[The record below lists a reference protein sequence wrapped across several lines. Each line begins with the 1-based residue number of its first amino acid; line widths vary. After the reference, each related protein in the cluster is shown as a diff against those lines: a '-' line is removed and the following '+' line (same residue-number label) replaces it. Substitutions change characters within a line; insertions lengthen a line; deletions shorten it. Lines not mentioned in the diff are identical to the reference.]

1 MAILLF
7 LSIFNGFNDSF
18 LKNCIMFFF
27 SAQAQI
33 MDLFV
38 KDSKSINGNLLFN
51 ITLFYGTVL
60 DNVVDKQIC

>member
-1 MAILLF
+1 
-7 LSIFNGFNDSF
+7 
-18 LKNCIMFFF
+18 MFFF